1 MNSFNSFY
9 FWDVYMLNISK
20 FILFIFS
27 SRKRTNKGI
36 VVPPVGPSTSEDHYW
51 DCSVCTFRNNAEA
64 FKCSMCDVRKGTST
78 RKPRI
83 NPDLVASQQ
92 AQALTPPPP
101 STTPTPSSSNSVQL
115 SGDEGGTPPGSSSVL
130 ADEETE
136 TAALASLK
144 SNKKVREPK
153 TTKKKEP
160 GVRKSTANTWVLQTW
175 NSCVMLYWQISDN

>member
-1 MNSFNSFY
+1 MVPCSR
-9 FWDVYMLNISK
+9 
-20 FILFIFS
+20 
-27 SRKRTNKGI
+27 RKRTSKGI
-36 VVPPVGPSTSEDHYW
+36 VVPPGPSTSEDNFW

-115 SGDEGGTPPGSSSVL
+115 SGDEGASGVGL
-130 ADEETE
+130 GDEETE
-136 TAALASLK
+136 STVLSSLK

-153 TTKKKEP
+153 SMKKKEP
-160 GVRKSTANTWVLQTW
+160 SKRTNANR
-175 NSCVMLYWQISDN
+175 

>member
-1 MNSFNSFY
+1 M
-9 FWDVYMLNISK
+9 
-20 FILFIFS
+20 
-27 SRKRTNKGI
+27 
-36 VVPPVGPSTSEDHYW
+36 PPGPSTSTDEHYW

-115 SGDEGGTPPGSSSVL
+115 SGDEGGASGGL
-130 ADEETE
+130 IDDETE
-136 TAALASLK
+136 TTVLASLK

-153 TTKKKEP
+153 VATKKKEP
-160 GVRKSTANTWVLQTW
+160 SKKANANRFKNDVDFGSNYIVT
-175 NSCVMLYWQISDN
+175 